1 MPDDIF
7 PTCMTTAAASLI
19 DVLAMVE
26 PHQRAVVINFDP
38 GEPQHHT
45 LYSDAA
51 AVDLIPM
58 LRSLLTRLESGAV
71 RMPVTDGVRW
81 VDAELTEEG

>member
-1 MPDDIF
+1 MPDDTF
-7 PTCMTTAAASLI
+7 NCMTTAATSLI
-19 DVLAMVE
+19 DILAMVE
-26 PHQRAVVINFDP
+26 PQQRAVVINFDP
-38 GEPQHHT
+38 REPCLHT

-58 LRSLLTRLESGAV
+58 LRSLLDRLERGAL

-81 VDAELTEEG
+81 VEAEVGEAG